1 MVKIHIISGFLGAG
15 KTSFI
20 KKFLCLLDGEK
31 TAILENE
38 FGEVAIDGDIIEK
51 EGYDVIELP
60 SGCICCSLKANFY
73 DALENIVEDIKPENI
88 IIEPTGLG
96 ILSEILNILELKPF
110 KENCSIESLI
120 TIVDGENYLEQEDI
134 FGEFFKDQIANARVL
149 FISKA
154 DKIDEDT
161 LNKVISSLRE
171 INKKA
176 YITDG
181 NIEEIN
187 ISQLERLLNT
197 EEIEINYSF
206 NKGAK
211 DDIKD
216 FNSTGFALERD
227 FSQEEIEEKL
237 ELLKSGDFGEIY
249 RAKGILKGKDSN
261 LEFNYVNGNYVV
273 TTSNLEVPFR
283 ICIIG
288 RELKEQRLKL
298 LFGDKNKPS
307 IKRGKISKI
316 IK

>member
-1 MVKIHIISGFLGAG
+1 MVKVHIISGFLGAG

-51 EGYDVIELP
+51 EGYDVVELP
-60 SGCICCSLKANFY
+60 SGCICCSLKTNFY
-73 DALENIVEDIKPENI
+73 DALENIVEDIKPQNI

-96 ILSEILNILELKPF
+96 ILSEILNILDMKPF
-110 KENCSIESLI
+110 KESCTIESLI

-134 FGEFFKDQIANARVL
+134 FGEFFKDQIANAKVL

-161 LNKVISSLRE
+161 LNKVISSLRK

-187 ISQLERLLNT
+187 ISQLERLLNS

-206 NKGAK
+206 NTGAK
-211 DDIKD
+211 EDIKD
-216 FNSTGFALERD
+216 FNSTGFSLERD
-227 FSQEEIEEKL
+227 FLEEELEEKL
-237 ELLKSGDFGEIY
+237 GLLRTGNFGEIY

-288 RELKEQRLKL
+288 RDLKDERLKL
-298 LFGDKNKPS
+298 LFGDRQKPS
-307 IKRGKISKI
+307 IRRGKISKI
-316 IK
+316 